1 MPRLSDTLI
10 QLPPRNTT
18 KQFVSQT
25 VLLGFSIL
33 SYASFQ
39 PVVSGSPDVCLHL
52 SPFICLPVWLVV
64 SCLPQDLSPSLGGGV
79 QLSRCLSSFVSLH
92 VSPTLPVW
100 VVSGSLDGLAS
111 LVSQSGSPCFFF
123 RFTTCLPLIVS
134 DANGV
139 QKIETA
145 WHENMLLV
153 ISIDI
158 DQKLPVSGAS
168 ITTKMDR
175 RCNGYGIT
183 VWGLQGCNMNWHAF
197 AFAVLPAAFSI

>member
-1 MPRLSDTLI
+1 
-10 QLPPRNTT
+10 
-18 KQFVSQT
+18 
-25 VLLGFSIL
+25 
-33 SYASFQ
+33 
-39 PVVSGSPDVCLHL
+39 
-52 SPFICLPVWLVV
+52 
-64 SCLPQDLSPSLGGGV
+64 
-79 QLSRCLSSFVSLH
+79 
-92 VSPTLPVW
+92 
-100 VVSGSLDGLAS
+100 VSGSLDGLAS
-111 LVSQSGSPCFFF
+111 LVSQLTMFFF
-123 RFTTCLPLIVS
+123 FVLPLVS
-134 DANGV
+134 LLLSQMQMAW

>member
-1 MPRLSDTLI
+1 M
-10 QLPPRNTT
+10 
-18 KQFVSQT
+18 VW
-25 VLLGFSIL
+25 
-33 SYASFQ
+33 
-39 PVVSGSPDVCLHL
+39 LHL
-52 SPFICLPVWLVV
+52 SP
-64 SCLPQDLSPSLGGGV
+64 SLAH
-79 QLSRCLSSFVSLH
+79 H
-92 VSPTLPVW
+92 VFF
-100 VVSGSLDGLAS
+100 
-111 LVSQSGSPCFFF
+111 FFF